1 MRLTRLLVAGFKS
14 FADPTEFRFDAP
26 ITGIV
31 GPNGCGKSNVVDA
44 VKWVLGERS
53 AKSLRGSAM
62 LDVIF
67 AGSAAR
73 KPSGFA
79 SVTLTFDNPRL
90 ATPLARDVP
99 ETAVEQEPVEAA
111 EVEAEAAL
119 DGPVRR
125 DQVQDRLLPVDADTV
140 EVERRLWADGRSEY
154 LVNSRKVRLRDVRE
168 LFLDTGIGNDAY
180 CIIEQ
185 GKVDAMLRAHPVERR
200 SILEEAAG
208 VARFRARKH
217 EAARKL
223 DHAERHL
230 VAIRE
235 QLAGVERRL
244 RIVRG
249 QAEKARKF
257 QALDARR
264 RELRTALAF
273 EQYHELRD
281 RLDGLTSQ
289 VTALEDRRRQIMAA
303 LEEAEAARHGADAD
317 RAAALDRR
325 HQLEQARLEAAG
337 IQRQAEQRLDFIE
350 RARSENRAT
359 VEAEAAK
366 LDALRVQRSEHAS
379 RLEDAAA
386 EARQAAQSLEQV
398 DREVTDATRER
409 NDLSEQVEAADHT
422 LRRRQEAVSGLE
434 RERARAAGR
443 LAAVQ
448 ERGPALEQEMDRIE
462 ARRERL
468 RLELDQITAAR
479 LAAQAE
485 RGVAEDEVERIHRAM
500 KAQGEQASSL
510 GEAHAEALRRLA
522 ALREDRSSL
531 QSRLRLLD
539 EMAQLGEGLDEAVK
553 RILAERDQ
561 HPWLLGMLGELIET
575 DAVHAAAIEAALGE
589 TLQTLVL
596 RRAEDLPGATDLVR
610 VLDGRVQL
618 AAPAREPVPLPLGG
632 NDATRLLD
640 AVRCSPDARPVM
652 ERFLG
657 RCFRVADLATALRLA
672 EVPEFAGCTLVSAC
686 GAVVDGPGLVR
697 VAGSRVAR
705 SGVLSRRV
713 ERGELEATVSA
724 MSVEISMAE
733 GEVSGLN
740 EAAAEAARQQQALD
754 DGLQA
759 AMRRRLES
767 NHQVERQEQLAHRV
781 RHDADAAS
789 AERDETER
797 RLREMQAE
805 REACSGKVRGLDGLL
820 RDEQRQL
827 EAAQAHIL
835 DARGRLQQANERLAS
850 ARTRDSEASAVLEGR
865 RREQRLIEVGI
876 ESIDRQMT
884 DLQAEHER
892 RAARSEELARQ
903 AAEALSQRE
912 SAATAEAEATAMV
925 TEVARTLETVI
936 RAATAAAERVRT
948 IREEAGRVER
958 DHAAVEISRR
968 EAEVRRE
975 GLEESTFE
983 ELGLDLSAGY
993 AEHLAARGMTGFTGT
1008 DRGSATAEADRLR
1021 DEIKA
1026 LGNVNMEAID
1036 ELTQLEGRNET
1047 LAREV
1052 ADIDAARAGLHELV
1066 ERLDEVSR
1074 RRFKATF
1081 EAVREHFAGQDGMF
1095 RRLFGGGS
1103 ADLYLLPME
1112 NGETDWLESGVEIRA
1127 KPPGKE
1133 PRVIS
1138 QLSGGEKTMT
1148 AVALLMAIF
1157 RSKPS
1162 PFCILDE
1169 VDAALDEANVERF
1182 TRALTPF
1189 LDRSHFI
1196 VITHHK
1202 RTMQAC
1208 HELHGVT
1215 MAERGVSR
1223 RVSVR
1228 VDQVGADGRI
1238 REEASSGTAT

>member
-1 MRLTRLLVAGFKS
+1 MRLSRLTLAGFKS
-14 FADPTEFRFDAP
+14 FADPTDFRFDAP

-44 VKWVLGERS
+44 IKWVLGERS
-53 AKSLRGSAM
+53 AKSLRGGAM

-67 AGSAAR
+67 AGSASR
-73 KPSGFA
+73 KPGGHA
-79 SVTLTFDNPRL
+79 SVILAFDNPRL
-90 ATPLARDVP
+90 AAPVERDVP
-99 ETAVEQEPVEAA
+99 EIAAEAEPVEQADIET
-111 EVEAEAAL
+111 EVD

-125 DQVQDRLLPVDADTV
+125 DSVRDRLLPVDADEV
-140 EVERRLWADGRSEY
+140 QVERRLWADGRSEY
-154 LVNSRKVRLRDVRE
+154 LVNGRKVRLRDVRE

-235 QLAGVERRL
+235 QLSGVERRL

-257 QALDARR
+257 HALDARR
-264 RELRTALAF
+264 RELRTSLAF
-273 EQYHELRD
+273 EQYHELRE

-289 VTALEDRRRQIMAA
+289 VTMLEDRRREVAAA
-303 LEEAEAARHGADAD
+303 LEAAETARHDADAR
-317 RAAALDRR
+317 RAATLDRR
-325 HQLEQARLEAAG
+325 HQLEQAQLEAAG
-337 IQRQAEQRLDFIE
+337 VQRQAEQRIEFIE
-350 RARSENRAT
+350 RARGENRAA
-359 VEAEAAK
+359 VEAEAAR
-366 LDALRVQRSEHAS
+366 LESLRVQRDEHGS
-379 RLEDAAA
+379 RLEDATRDA
-386 EARQAAQSLEQV
+386 EQAELALSGVE
-398 DREVTDATRER
+398 REVSEATRHR
-409 NDLSEQVEAADHT
+409 NDLSEQADAAAHAI
-422 LRRRQEAVSGLE
+422 RRRQETVAGIE
-434 RERARAAGR
+434 RDRARATGR

-448 ERGPALEQEMDRIE
+448 ERGPALEAEIARAD

-468 RLELDQITAAR
+468 RLELDQILAAR
-479 LAAQAE
+479 NAAHVQRQVAEDELDRVHRELAAQAE
-485 RGVAEDEVERIHRAM
+485 QV
-500 KAQGEQASSL
+500 STL
-510 GEAHAEALRRLA
+510 GDQQSEALRKLS

-531 QSRLRLLD
+531 DSRLRLLD

-553 RILAERDQ
+553 RVLAERDR
-561 HPWLLGMLGELIET
+561 HGWLAGMLGDLLET
-575 DAVHAAAIEAALGE
+575 DAPTAALIESALGE
-589 TLQTLVL
+589 GLQTLVV
-596 RRAEDLPGATDLVR
+596 RRAEDLATATESVR
-610 VLDGRVQL
+610 GLEGRVRL
-618 AAPAREPVPLPLGG
+618 AAPVAGSWTVPGDAEARPLLEG
-632 NDATRLLD
+632 
-640 AVRCSPDARPVM
+640 VRCPADIRPVA
-652 ERFLG
+652 EALLG
-657 RCFRVADLATALRLA
+657 RCFRVADLPTGLRLA
-672 EVPEFAGCTLVSAC
+672 DTAAFRGCTLVSAC
-686 GAVVDGPGLVR
+686 GAVVEGPGRVR
-697 VAGSRVAR
+697 VTGARTAR
-705 SGVLSRRV
+705 SGVLTRRV
-713 ERGELEATVSA
+713 ERGELEAAVSA
-724 MSVEISMAE
+724 LSVEISMVE

-740 EAAAEAARQQQALD
+740 EATASAARAQQELD
-754 DGLQA
+754 GRMQLS
-759 AMRRRLES
+759 MRQRMEG
-767 NHQVERQEQLAHRV
+767 QYQMERQDQLAARV
-781 RHDADAAS
+781 RHDLDAAA
-789 AERDETER
+789 AERGESER
-797 RLREMQAE
+797 RMRELQAE
-805 REACSGKVRGLDGLL
+805 RASCDQRVRSLDKLLEEERATLGTAEHASQALQRSVQEAIDRLAGVRTKAS
-820 RDEQRQL
+820 
-827 EAAQAHIL
+827 EANAIL
-835 DARGRLQQANERLAS
+835 D
-850 ARTRDSEASAVLEGR
+850 GR
-865 RREQRLIEVGI
+865 RRERRLIEVAI
-876 ESIDRQMT
+876 EGIDRQRGE
-884 DLQAEHER
+884 LGAEHER
-892 RAARSEELARQ
+892 RAARSAELARQ
-903 AAEALSQRE
+903 AADAEHQRD
-912 SAATAEAEATAMV
+912 AAK
-925 TEVARTLETVI
+925 
-936 RAATAAAERVRT
+936 AAERDAAAQAQAIAGELAAAIEAATGASDAVRT
-948 IREEAGRVER
+948 IRDEASRVER
-958 DHAAVEISRR
+958 DHSAVEISRR

-975 GLEESTFE
+975 GLEEGTFE

-993 AEHLAARGMTGFTGT
+993 DAHREARQASGAAAL
-1008 DRGSATAEADRLR
+1008 DREAAGAEAERLR
-1021 DEIKA
+1021 EEIRA

-1036 ELTQLEGRNET
+1036 ELSQLEGRNET

-1052 ADIDAARAGLHELV
+1052 ADIDAARGSLRELV

-1081 EAVREHFAGQDGMF
+1081 EAVRDQFGGQEGMF

-1103 ADLYLLPME
+1103 ADLFLVPME
-1112 NGETDWLESGVEIRA
+1112 NGEVDWLESGVEIRA

-1182 TRALTPF
+1182 TRALSPF

-1223 RVSVR
+1223 RVTVR

-1238 REEASSGTAT
+1238 REDALERTGQP

>member
-1 MRLTRLLVAGFKS
+1 MRLTRLVVAGFKS

-90 ATPLARDVP
+90 AAPLDRDVP
-99 ETAVEQEPVEAA
+99 ETQVEQEPVEVVDADT
-111 EVEAEAAL
+111 EAAV

-154 LVNSRKVRLRDVRE
+154 LVNNRKVRLRDIRE

-257 QALDARR
+257 QALETRR

-273 EQYHELRD
+273 EQYHELRE

-289 VTALEDRRRQIMAA
+289 VTALEDRRRTIVAA
-303 LEEAEAARHGADAD
+303 LEEAEAARHKADSD
-317 RAAALDRR
+317 RTAALDRR

-350 RARSENRAT
+350 RARNENRAT
-359 VEAEAAK
+359 VESEAAK
-366 LDALRVQRSEHAS
+366 LDALRVQRGEHAS
-379 RLEDAAA
+379 RLEDAAT
-386 EARQAAQSLEQV
+386 EARQAEQSLEQV
-398 DREVTDATRER
+398 DREVTEATRQR
-409 NDLSEQVEAADHT
+409 NDHSEQLEAADHT
-422 LRRRQEAVSGLE
+422 LRRRQEAVSGVE

-448 ERGPALEQEMDRIE
+448 ERGPALEQELERIE

-485 RGVAEDEVERIHRAM
+485 RAVAEDEVERIHRAM
-500 KAQGEQASSL
+500 QAQGEQASSL

-522 ALREDRSSL
+522 SLREDRSSL

-539 EMAQLGEGLDEAVK
+539 EMAQMGEGLDEAVK
-553 RILAERDQ
+553 RVLAERDR
-561 HPWLLGMLGELIET
+561 HPWLLGMLGDLIET
-575 DAVHAAAIEAALGE
+575 DATHASAIEAALGE
-589 TLQTLVL
+589 SLQALVL

-610 VLDGRVQL
+610 VLEGRVLL
-618 AAPAREPVPLPLGG
+618 AAPADETAPLPEGSPE
-632 NDATRLLD
+632 AARLLD
-640 AVRCSPDARPVM
+640 AVRCSAEARPVV

-657 RCFRVADLATALRLA
+657 RCFRVADLGTAIRLA
-672 EVPEFAGCTLVSAC
+672 AKAEFAGCTLVSAC

-697 VAGSRVAR
+697 VAGTRTSR

-713 ERGELEATVSA
+713 ERGELEATVAA

-759 AMRRRLES
+759 AMRRRLE
-767 NHQVERQEQLAHRV
+767 NQYQVERQEQLAHRV
-781 RHDADAAS
+781 RHDADTAA
-789 AERDETER
+789 AERDETDR
-797 RLREMQAE
+797 RLRELQME
-805 REACSGKVRGLDGLL
+805 RDACASKVRSLDALH
-820 RDEQRQL
+820 RDEQRGL
-827 EAAQAHIL
+827 DEAQAAIVE
-835 DARGRLQQANERLAS
+835 ARARLQQANERLAS
-850 ARTRDSEASAVLEGR
+850 ARTGASEAAAVLDGR
-865 RREQRLIEVGI
+865 RREQRLIEVSI
-876 ESIDRQMT
+876 ETIDRQMV

-903 AAEALSQRE
+903 AAEALQQRE
-912 SAATAEAEATAMV
+912 AAVAAEASAGAAV
-925 TEVARTLETVI
+925 TEVAAMLEAVV
-936 RAATAAAERVRT
+936 TAASQASERVRT
-948 IREEAGRVER
+948 IREEATRVER

-983 ELGLDLSAGY
+983 ELAIDLSAGY
-993 AEHLAARGMTGFTGT
+993 SAHLASRADGSFAST
-1008 DRGSATAEADRLR
+1008 DRGTAVAEADRLR
-1021 DEIKA
+1021 DEIKS

-1036 ELTQLEGRNET
+1036 ELSQLEGRNET

-1238 REEASSGTAT
+1238 REESTSTAGS